1 MIDRFLRWLDEL
13 DRTGVVKR
21 KEDVVNAMIVL
32 GCIAVAAGVVLLAV
46 ALRR

>member
-13 DRTGVVKR
+13 ERTGVVKR

-46 ALRR
+46 ALHR